1 MNIETLKTALQFL
14 RNEDELK
21 IIDKD
26 RPFMQ
31 YHIVEG
37 ISTFDELRR
46 KRCLTLE
53 VERIREYKH
62 E

>member
-1 MNIETLKTALQFL
+1 MNIEILKTALQFL

-31 YHIVEG
+31 YHIVEA
-37 ISTFDELRR
+37 I
-46 KRCLTLE
+46 
-53 VERIREYKH
+53 
-62 E
+62 

>member
-53 VERIREYKH
+53 IERTREYKH

>member
-1 MNIETLKTALQFL
+1 MNIEILKTALQFL

-21 IIDKD
+21 IIVKD

-31 YHIVEG
+31 YHIVEAV
-37 ISTFDELRR
+37 STFDELRR

-53 VERIREYKH
+53 VERTREYKH

>member
-1 MNIETLKTALQFL
+1 MNIEILKTALQFL

-31 YHIVEG
+31 YHIVEV
-37 ISTFDELRR
+37 ISTFDELKR

>member
-1 MNIETLKTALQFL
+1 MNIEILKTALQFL

-21 IIDKD
+21 IIIKD

-31 YHIVEG
+31 YHIVEA
-37 ISTFDELRR
+37 ISTFDELKL

>member
-37 ISTFDELRR
+37 ISTFDEIRR

-53 VERIREYKH
+53 IERIREYKH

>member
-26 RPFMQ
+26 RPFMK
-31 YHIVEG
+31 YHIVEVV
-37 ISTFDELRR
+37 STFDELRR
-46 KRCLTLE
+46 KRCITLE
-53 VERIREYKH
+53 VERTREYKH

>member
-21 IIDKD
+21 IIDKN

-53 VERIREYKH
+53 IERIREYKH

>member
-37 ISTFDELRR
+37 ISTFDEIRR

-53 VERIREYKH
+53 VERIMEYKH

>member
-1 MNIETLKTALQFL
+1 MTIETLKTALQFL
-14 RNEDELK
+14 RNEDKLI

-31 YHIVEG
+31 YHIVEA
-37 ISTFDELRR
+37 ISTFDELKR

-53 VERIREYKH
+53 VERTMEYKH
-62 E
+62 D

>member
-14 RNEDELK
+14 RNEDKLK

-31 YHIVEG
+31 YHIVEC

-53 VERIREYKH
+53 VERTREYKH